1 MKLKNKTAVCSAAF
15 AVNLILF
22 FVKIYIA
29 LSSNSISIY
38 VDSLNSLADS
48 LICFIAIIGF
58 KAACV
63 KSNENYPFGL
73 GKIETLIN
81 FILSL
86 VILFTGCAFIYSS
99 LQRLMYPVPVWFSAK
114 YAAVIAVTAVIKL
127 FMASAYRKSYK
138 SNSSPVMKSL
148 CTDSVL
154 DFFVSACI
162 VVSFTL
168 TSVLGYA
175 VDSVMGIAASV
186 IIIVSGVKTL
196 VASCGEIIGKKDS
209 RLTDKAREILI
220 SNSLVT
226 EVLKSEAH
234 IYGDYA
240 VINAEIR
247 ANVSSADEV
256 FSLTDSLK
264 SEIKNRLN
272 AELFINFGGN

>member
-1 MKLKNKTAVCSAAF
+1 
-15 AVNLILF
+15 
-22 FVKIYIA
+22 
-29 LSSNSISIY
+29 
-38 VDSLNSLADS
+38 
-48 LICFIAIIGF
+48 
-58 KAACV
+58 
-63 KSNENYPFGL
+63 
-73 GKIETLIN
+73 
-81 FILSL
+81 
-86 VILFTGCAFIYSS
+86 
-99 LQRLMYPVPVWFSAK
+99 
-114 YAAVIAVTAVIKL
+114 
-127 FMASAYRKSYK
+127 
-138 SNSSPVMKSL
+138 MKSL